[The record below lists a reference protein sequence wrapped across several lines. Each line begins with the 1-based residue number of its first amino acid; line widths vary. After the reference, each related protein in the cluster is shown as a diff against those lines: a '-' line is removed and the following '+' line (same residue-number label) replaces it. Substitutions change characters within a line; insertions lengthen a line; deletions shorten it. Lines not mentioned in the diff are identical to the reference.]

1 MLVVN
6 EKVLWLQV
14 PMKVAVLVAE
24 RDALQAVVG
33 HQPDLLFCGRRHSL
47 RYNFIKVLLHEFKD
61 EEKAVFL
68 TNDFL

>member
-1 MLVVN
+1 MLVIN
-6 EKVLWLQV
+6 EKVLRFQV
-14 PMKVAVLVAE
+14 PMKVAVLVAK

-33 HQPDLLFCGRRHSL
+33 HQPDLLFRGRRHSL

-68 TNDFL
+68 TDDFL